1 MMLWRDLQ
9 ALWPHLSPHRRRT
22 LWWVLGLML
31 LGALAEL
38 VSMGAIVPFIT
49 TLVDPQRA
57 QALPV
62 LASLM
67 RALDIPPAQFPVWMS
82 LGFGLVVVV
91 AALIRLVLL
100 WASNRLVYGL
110 GHDLSVAVYSKT
122 LRWPYD
128 EHTRRNSSEIL
139 GGVIKTQQISHL
151 YLMPLMSALV
161 SLVLSSGI
169 LVMLLWID
177 TWVALTGAL
186 LFALSYLAMALTLRK
201 RMSVHGTVVA
211 RASDQRLQEMQ
222 EGLGGI
228 REVILGGLAPAHSLR
243 FEAIDRVLSR
253 SQASQ
258 AFLAVSPRF
267 AVEGVGLLIIAL
279 FAVHAAG
286 RGDGLNQ
293 LLPVL
298 GALGLGAQKLMPLVQ
313 LVYAGW
319 VAVTTHRASL
329 HDVLALLEAPDPGPP
344 SPLPPL
350 PFARAIQLEGVGFA
364 YRSAPEQPVLSQLDL
379 ALPKGARIG
388 ITGTT
393 GGGKSTLVDLIMG
406 LLQPTEGTIR
416 IDDQALDSP
425 AAIAAWQQQIA
436 HVPQSIYL
444 SDASVAENIALGRA
458 SGEPI
463 DWARLRQAADIAQ
476 LGPVLAQL
484 PQGFDTPVGERGV
497 RLSGGQRQRLGI
509 ARALYRQSQ
518 VLVLD
523 EATSA
528 LDTETERLV
537 MDGIYR
543 HCTGMTLLIIAHRL
557 STLAACNLLIRVDQ
571 GRCELTRPVPA

>member
-1 MMLWRDLQ
+1 
-9 ALWPHLSPHRRRT
+9 
-22 LWWVLGLML
+22 
-31 LGALAEL
+31 
-38 VSMGAIVPFIT
+38 
-49 TLVDPQRA
+49 
-57 QALPV
+57 
-62 LASLM
+62 
-67 RALDIPPAQFPVWMS
+67 
-82 LGFGLVVVV
+82 
-91 AALIRLVLL
+91 
-100 WASNRLVYGL
+100 
-110 GHDLSVAVYSKT
+110 
-122 LRWPYD
+122 
-128 EHTRRNSSEIL
+128 
-139 GGVIKTQQISHL
+139 
-151 YLMPLMSALV
+151 
-161 SLVLSSGI
+161 
-169 LVMLLWID
+169 
-177 TWVALTGAL
+177 
-186 LFALSYLAMALTLRK
+186 
-201 RMSVHGTVVA
+201 
-211 RASDQRLQEMQ
+211 
-222 EGLGGI
+222 
-228 REVILGGLAPAHSLR
+228 
-243 FEAIDRVLSR
+243 
-253 SQASQ
+253 
-258 AFLAVSPRF
+258 
-267 AVEGVGLLIIAL
+267 
-279 FAVHAAG
+279 
-286 RGDGLNQ
+286 
-293 LLPVL
+293 
-298 GALGLGAQKLMPLVQ
+298 
-313 LVYAGW
+313 
-319 VAVTTHRASL
+319 
-329 HDVLALLEAPDPGPP
+329 
-344 SPLPPL
+344 
-350 PFARAIQLEGVGFA
+350 VGFA